1 MRLNLNLAT
10 RPYRDVRQFLM
21 TWGMAAAAL
30 AVITVALS
38 VYTIYAWRQSRFTRE
53 QISQVR
59 SEIYKLDRERAA
71 GVALLNQP
79 QNRDIASQASF
90 LNGLIARRS
99 FSLTR
104 LFMELERMMPPRL
117 HVISIA
123 PSLNKHNQ
131 IEIHMLVGGDSR
143 DQAEE
148 LVKRLEDSPSFRQPE
163 LRAESFGAL
172 SGGDRVQF
180 DIASIYVTQA
190 GASESAK
197 EEAADKEKAPEKKE
211 GPEKKQTPEKGKAPV
226 GAAEAKAAP
235 AKDKAPAATAASA
248 PRPASAPGSTPAK
261 PAKGLLG
268 KAAAK
273 AEGGSSK

>member
-10 RPYRDVRQFLM
+10 HPYRDVRQFLM
-21 TWGMAAAAL
+21 TWGIAAAAL

-38 VYTIYAWRQSRFTRE
+38 VYAIYAWRQSRSTRE

-90 LNGLIARRS
+90 LNSLIARRS

-117 HVISIA
+117 HVVSIA

-163 LRAESFGAL
+163 LRAESFGVL

-190 GASESAK
+190 GAAEPAK
-197 EEAADKEKAPEKKE
+197 EEAADKEKAPEK
-211 GPEKKQTPEKGKAPV
+211 GKASA
-226 GAAEAKAAP
+226 GAAEAKAVP
-235 AKDKAPAATAASA
+235 AKDKAPSATAAGA
-248 PRPASAPGSTPAK
+248 PRPASAPGSAPAK
-261 PAKGLLG
+261 PAKGLPG
-268 KAAAK
+268 RAAAK
-273 AEGGSSK
+273 AEGGNSK